1 MIRFVVNDIVNVIVV
16 NAIVNDDVVS
26 ATTDQINYL
35 TQEGIGYDMY
45 LNICCSFH
53 E

>member
-1 MIRFVVNDIVNVIVV
+1 MIRFVVNVIVG

-45 LNICCSFH
+45 LNICCFH